1 MEKVSIRSYKNI
13 SRLFLS
19 LIILIGFFYSSIVQA
34 DTSPSQLPG
43 QQLAYFIGYHSGGYY
58 EPPPYYYHRHHRSLF
73 WTPWRY
79 VGHGCRK
86 SCLIDRWSGHVIRC
100 RRICR

>member
-1 MEKVSIRSYKNI
+1 MEKVSIRSYKTI
-13 SRLFLS
+13 SHLLLPF
-19 LIILIGFFYSSIVQA
+19 IIFIGFFYSSLVKA
-34 DTSPSQLPG
+34 DTLPAQPPG
-43 QQLAYFIGYHSGGYY
+43 QQLAYFIGFHSGGYY
-58 EPPPYYYHRHHRSLF
+58 EPPPYYFHRHHRNLF

-86 SCLIDRWSGHVIRC
+86 SCLIDRWSGQVLRC